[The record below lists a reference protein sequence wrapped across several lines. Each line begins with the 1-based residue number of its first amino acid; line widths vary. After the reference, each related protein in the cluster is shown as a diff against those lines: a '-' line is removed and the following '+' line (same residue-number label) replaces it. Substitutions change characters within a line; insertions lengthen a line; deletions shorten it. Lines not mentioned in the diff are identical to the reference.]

1 MAKLTSRQ
9 VCFDARLAA
18 SIFFPQFAALA
29 CDVDQS
35 HTPAVLRKIVR
46 AATDHGYEAA
56 SKSLETLAELFV
68 SPKQCQR
75 IAIRIGNER
84 ISEQDE
90 RVKVYLKLTI
100 PAQQHGQPTN
110 APRNDWN
117 GRVAVVYADG
127 GRAQIRDDLWGKEKP
142 KDKKHRWWR
151 ESQCGVL
158 QTILSTPGLIDPH
171 PDVPTELQDP
181 LWIVPKIK
189 EIHRQRTA
197 PSESDETS
205 SQDPAS
211 HRVPEPKVGQEKE
224 DSRWSGGDPLVKTV
238 IATRKGYDQLGLSM
252 ATEAYR
258 RGFNQATSKAFLGDG
273 LKVNWTIWS
282 RHFSHYIPITDLMHA
297 LSYVYT
303 AAISI
308 HGQIEDGWKQYL
320 QWLELVWRGKVT
332 DVVLQMKSFIT
343 AEGIVAE
350 DLKAAIT
357 YLTNNA
363 ERMKYDEHRTKGLP
377 ITTSR
382 VESTQKQINH
392 RVKGTEKFWRDESL
406 EPLLQLI
413 SDDLSETHDREEFWK
428 RRQKRFRG
436 YRTRKPRVKV
446 GSCDS

>member
-1 MAKLTSRQ
+1 MG
-9 VCFDARLAA
+9 
-18 SIFFPQFAALA
+18 

-35 HTPAVLRKIVR
+35 YTPAVIRKIVR
-46 AATDHGYEAA
+46 AATDHGYETA
-56 SKSLETLAELFV
+56 SKSLEELAELFV

-84 ISEQDE
+84 IAEQDE
-90 RVKVYLKLTI
+90 QIKDYLKLTI
-100 PAQQHGQPTN
+100 PVQQHGQPSN

-117 GRVAVVYADG
+117 GRVAVIYADG

-158 QTILSTPGLIDPH
+158 QTVLSTPGVVDPH
-171 PDVPTELQDP
+171 PDVPTELKDP

-197 PSESDETS
+197 SNESDRPS
-205 SQDPAS
+205 SQDSPS
-211 HRVPEPKVGQEKE
+211 YRVPEKTLVQKKE
-224 DSRWSGGDPLVKTV
+224 DTRWSGGEPLVKTV
-238 IATRKGYDQLGLSM
+238 IATRKGYDQLGLAM

-297 LSYVYT
+297 LSYVYA

-308 HGQIEDGWKQYL
+308 HGQIEDGWQQYL
-320 QWLELVWRGKVT
+320 QWLEFVWNGRTKEVI
-332 DVVLQMKSFIT
+332 LQMKSFVPS
-343 AEGIVAE
+343 EGVASE
-350 DLKAAIT
+350 DLAAAIT

-363 ERMKYDEHRTKGLP
+363 ERMKYDEYRTKGLP

-382 VESTQKQINH
+382 VESTQKQVNR
-392 RVKGTEKFWRDESL
+392 RVKGTEKFWKDESL

-413 SDDLSETHDREEFWK
+413 SDDLSETHDREAFWQ
-428 RRQKRFRG
+428 RRQKRFHG

-446 GSCDS
+446 ESSES